1 MKYRPP
7 LVGGSDPARL
17 HPRRGHRN
25 SARRSLERAHG
36 SEYVV
41 APPRERSLRKRG
53 AWNWRLPGAWAPP
66 AVARTAARG
75 SMRRASA
82 WPASGDEAPRT
93 RRARSAKQKGKASI
107 SSDSSG
113 HGSSGP
119 PAVRVK
125 QTRALTGA
133 ESLIEL
139 RQQGRRRAS
148 TDKTSFL
155 ENKMRTREYANSAES
170 DSHLQVYKWNRTETI
185 ALRNILRS
193 E

>member
-7 LVGGSDPARL
+7 LVGGSDPARP

-66 AVARTAARG
+66 AVARMAAHG

-82 WPASGDEAPRT
+82 WPRVGLACV
-93 RRARSAKQKGKASI
+93 RRRSATDTPRALCEAKRKSFYFLRCTTC
-107 SSDSSG
+107 S
-113 HGSSGP
+113 GSSGRA
-119 PAVRVK
+119 AVRVK
-125 QTRALTGA
+125 RTRALTEG
-133 ESLIEL
+133 
-139 RQQGRRRAS
+139 
-148 TDKTSFL
+148 
-155 ENKMRTREYANSAES
+155 
-170 DSHLQVYKWNRTETI
+170 
-185 ALRNILRS
+185 
-193 E
+193 